1 MIFTVDSQCVYRAL
15 PLRSVMLACQILLL
29 LLIAIYAVVSMFR
42 SHAEKR
48 GKYRTLALFGLLMAV
63 LLFLQ
68 IWFPLLPLYTIA
80 YMLGTCLLHTFVVNE
95 EKAAFKRGLEE
106 AAKDKQLKSTIE
118 SLLNNLPGMTFTKDA
133 GTGAYLA
140 ILWANMT
147 SLPLFARFF
156 LGDLFRFGFCYT
168 IFGYQ
173 VWLGEALLSMCAL
186 LLIGLLLLVPSLLP
200 FHAVATESYALFIIW
215 SVVGLIY
222 FRTLLRRDR
231 HNEHEQR
238 LVVWAFLLI
247 LILFAA
253 MMWVSRHTEIAAND
267 AVDRIYAYHQAHPE
281 HDSSE
286 SQEERSN
293 FLREQAKSV
302 SSTNTL
308 YTMVSLGLFLVIFTM
323 LLNNFLGDSRHGQ
336 GGRKENPDHRADS
349 QRL

>member
-1 MIFTVDSQCVYRAL
+1 METGKPGISSGVYRENPPTGL
-15 PLRSVMLACQILLL
+15 RPQFSPLGMWAFSLGTSIGWGSFIVTCNTYLQKSGLLGT
-29 LLIAIYAVVSMFR
+29 V
-42 SHAEKR
+42 
-48 GKYRTLALFGLLMAV
+48 FGLLIGMAV
-63 LLFLQ
+63 ILVITWNLQYMIRTMPGAGGIYSFEKKVGGKDLGFLAFWFVLL
-68 IWFPLLPLYTIA
+68 T
-80 YMLGTCLLHTFVVNE
+80 
-95 EKAAFKRGLEE
+95 
-106 AAKDKQLKSTIE
+106 
-118 SLLNNLPGMTFTKDA
+118 
-133 GTGAYLA
+133 YLA

-186 LLIGLLLLVPSLLP
+186 LLIGLLLLAPSLLP

-215 SVVGLIY
+215 SEMGLIY

-281 HDSSE
+281 HDSLE
-286 SQEERSN
+286 SQEERTD

-336 GGRKENPDHRADS
+336 GGRKENPDHRADG